1 MPNIY
6 KSQPALVYPDVESL
20 VEDILPV
27 TPLNDAVP
35 TETPMVRASHKSFTV
50 PVESPETAGVGE
62 NSVISNASLV
72 ETSVLNSLPYSGCST
87 ASDGSAVL
95 YARHLIQP
103 SAIRRK

>member
-35 TETPMVRASHKSFTV
+35 TETPMVRASHKSFIV

-62 NSVISNASLV
+62 NSIISNASLV
-72 ETSVLNSLPYSGCST
+72 ETPVVYKFSRQKGKDIEVRRCGHVL
-87 ASDGSAVL
+87 
-95 YARHLIQP
+95 
-103 SAIRRK
+103 